1 MTDLHIL
8 IIGALCV
15 AAIAGYLVLCDRVRS

>member
-8 IIGALCV
+8 VISVACV
-15 AAIAGYLVLCDRVRS
+15 LVFAGYLVLCDRVRG